1 MAKIKTVHIDE
12 YPQEQLKS
20 LCKQYYVRARKA
32 EKERDEAV
40 SRIRALQSEL
50 NEIRGSVYDIVNVF
64 EGGSIY

>member
-1 MAKIKTVHIDE
+1 MSKIKTIHIDD
-12 YPQEQLKS
+12 YPQEQLKG

-40 SRIRALQSEL
+40 STIRALQSAL
-50 NEIRGSVYDIVNVF
+50 DEIRGSVYDIVNVF